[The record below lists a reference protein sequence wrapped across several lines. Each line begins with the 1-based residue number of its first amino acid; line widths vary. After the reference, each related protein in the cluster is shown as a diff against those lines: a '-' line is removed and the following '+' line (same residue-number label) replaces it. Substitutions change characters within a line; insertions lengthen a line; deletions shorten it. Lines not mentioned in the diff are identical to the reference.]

1 LALLQGATVIRAA
14 SDRQAD
20 LGLGPARE
28 ADLGINHSDKVC
40 LTTSKLLCSTHVVAA
55 TYVFF
60 TGYPMHGVGIRT
72 GERR

>member
-1 LALLQGATVIRAA
+1 MKCLDVIDPFERQGM
-14 SDRQAD
+14 
-20 LGLGPARE
+20 
-28 ADLGINHSDKVC
+28 
-40 LTTSKLLCSTHVVAA
+40 LTTSKRLCSTHVVAA